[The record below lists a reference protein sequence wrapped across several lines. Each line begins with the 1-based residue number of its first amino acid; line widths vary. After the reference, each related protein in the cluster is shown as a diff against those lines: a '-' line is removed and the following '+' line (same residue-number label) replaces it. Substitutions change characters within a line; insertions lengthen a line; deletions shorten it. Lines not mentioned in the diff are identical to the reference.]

1 METTAFVFG
10 IMGFVL
16 GAGAMNK
23 FSSLQKEFK
32 KLKKTFFGKLI
43 IIDAINVN
51 CKFIINEC
59 SC

>member
-23 FSSLQKEFK
+23 FSSLQKEFE
-32 KLKKTFFGKLI
+32 KLKKSLEDSGVIK
-43 IIDAINVN
+43 AQPESEN
-51 CKFIINEC
+51 K
-59 SC
+59 